1 MITPTAQRPG
11 SRRLPAAYLA
21 RAQPVDFVG
30 CAGQLGMF
38 AWLANGLPPDPP
50 AKWMLPKTPQLRTS
64 AAENAG
70 TLL

>member
-38 AWLANGLPPDPP
+38 AWMRNNQPPEPP
-50 AKWMLPKTPQLRTS
+50 AKWMLPKTAPLRTLT
-64 AAENAG
+64 AEKTG